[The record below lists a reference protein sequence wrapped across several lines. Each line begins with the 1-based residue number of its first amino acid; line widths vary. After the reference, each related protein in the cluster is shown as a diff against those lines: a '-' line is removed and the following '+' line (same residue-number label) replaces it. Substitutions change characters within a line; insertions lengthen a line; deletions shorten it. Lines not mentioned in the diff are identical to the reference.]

1 MTPKI
6 VSITFFSHVPNPFWV
21 DRKAKKENKKYFN
34 ENAENVVSVKLEGRN
49 TEEEKKIQQ
58 KVYFYFIRCY
68 RYL

>member
-49 TEEEKKIQQ
+49 TEEEKKNTTESLFL
-58 KVYFYFIRCY
+58 FYS
-68 RYL
+68 LL